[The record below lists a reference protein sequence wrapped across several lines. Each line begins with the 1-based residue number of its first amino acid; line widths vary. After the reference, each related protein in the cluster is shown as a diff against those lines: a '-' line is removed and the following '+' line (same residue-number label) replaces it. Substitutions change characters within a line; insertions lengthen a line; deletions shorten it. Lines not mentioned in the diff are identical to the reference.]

1 LSGDDRVVVGVATID
16 PVLLSQVSPPEFA
29 LSDLLPAAIAGVD
42 TVAVPVLPVPAD
54 DEAGVLLGPGA
65 ADLIEAIGVDLLGVA
80 ELRRMTGAVGEVAEV
95 PVPLG
100 TDVNPALRLVLLVGV
115 GEARPID
122 VRRAG
127 AALARATRD
136 RDAVAT
142 SIPAV
147 APDGESAADA
157 AALDA
162 FVAGTMLGAFEFHW
176 RSTGPERQ
184 PVRRVVVATPPGSL
198 GDADR
203 AALERAVA
211 IGGAGW
217 RSRLLATVPSN
228 LKNPAWLA
236 AQAEQ
241 VAARTDLEVRIWDE
255 TDLEREGFGGIVGV
269 GQGSA
274 TPPRLIRLDYTPPG
288 VGARTAKKLP
298 HVVLVGKGITFDTG
312 GLSIKPGPSMVAM
325 KRDMTG
331 GAAVL
336 ATMAALADVGCRV
349 RVTGLVP
356 AAENAIS
363 GSAIRPGDV
372 VRHWGGRTSEVTN
385 TDAEGRLVLA
395 DALAYAAA
403 ELDPTVL
410 VDIATL
416 TGGMKVALGQQM
428 GGFFATDDAL
438 AASIRDAGE
447 RSGEPVWRFP
457 LYAGYEERLASKVAD
472 ADNSAGTPQAITA
485 ALFLQH
491 FTGGLPW
498 VHLDIASVGDVEK
511 ELHEWTVGPSGFGA
525 RLLLTW
531 LGQEDPLAGITT
543 EEKKR

>member
-1 LSGDDRVVVGVATID
+1 VTD
-16 PVLLSQVSPPEFA
+16 PVLPGQVSPPEFA
-29 LSDLLPAAIAGVD
+29 LSDLLPAAIVGVD
-42 TVAVPVLPVPAD
+42 TVALPVLPGPAGD
-54 DEAGVLLGPGA
+54 DEPGILLGPGA
-65 ADLIEAIGVDLLGVA
+65 ADLIEAVEVDLLGVA
-80 ELRRMTGAVGEVAEV
+80 ELRHMTGAVGEIVEV
-95 PVPLG
+95 PLPLG
-100 TDVNPALRLVLLVGV
+100 TDTNPALRLVLLVGV
-115 GEARPID
+115 GKARPID

-136 RDAVAT
+136 RDALAT

-147 APDGESAADA
+147 APDGEPVPAA
-157 AALDA
+157 AALEA

-176 RSTGPERQ
+176 RSTGPERH
-184 PVRRVVVATPPGSL
+184 PVRRVVIATPPGTL
-198 GDADR
+198 VGADH

-217 RSRLLATVPSN
+217 RSRMLATVPSN

-236 AQAEQ
+236 TQAEQ
-241 VAARTDLEVRIWDE
+241 VAAQAGLDVRVWDE
-255 TDLEREGFGGIVGV
+255 TELEREGFGGIIGV
-269 GQGSA
+269 GRASA
-274 TPPRLIRLDYTPPG
+274 TPPRLIQLDYTPPG
-288 VGARTAKKLP
+288 VGTRAAKKLP

-312 GLSIKPGPSMVAM
+312 GLSIKPGPSMVSM

-336 ATMAALADVGCRV
+336 ATMAALADVGCPV

-416 TGGMKVALGQQM
+416 TGGVKIALGQQI
-428 GGFFATDDAL
+428 GGYFATDDAL
-438 AASIRDAGE
+438 ADAIRDAGE
-447 RSGEPVWRFP
+447 RAGEPVWRFP
-457 LYAGYEERLASKVAD
+457 LYAGYEERLASKIAD
-472 ADNSAGTPQAITA
+472 ADNSPGTPQAITA
-485 ALFLQH
+485 ALFLRH

-531 LGQEDPLAGITT
+531 LGQPDPLAGMTT
-543 EEKKR
+543 EEKR